1 MKMKKMFPDYKN
13 LVPNQ
18 KNLILGIILTV
29 VILFAFLFILNRK
42 KLYEGVDILGVGS
55 KEVPEKITTTPA
67 PAPVIT
73 KPKDINQ
80 CNTVLDAT
88 NALVVSYQTVI
99 NDYEALQTAYD
110 NYITAIN
117 NSNATTTTTTP
128 APSFNNGETTISN
141 NTTTPVELLNDAQ
154 NVLQQAKSNLTSN
167 LIALQ
172 EQKANLR
179 TLQNTYSGS
188 GAATK

>member
-1 MKMKKMFPDYKN
+1 MKKMFPDYKN
-13 LVPNQ
+13 PIPSQ
-18 KNLILGIILTV
+18 KTLILVIIFVVIILFT
-29 VILFAFLFILNRK
+29 FLFILNRK

-55 KEVPEKITTTPA
+55 KEDPVTVKTTITPE

-88 NALVVSYQTVI
+88 NTLVISYQTAI

-110 NYITAIN
+110 NYIMAIKHVH
-117 NSNATTTTTTP
+117 APTTTP
-128 APSFNNGETTISN
+128 APTFNNDETTLT
-141 NTTTPVELLNDAQ
+141 NTTPSPMELLNEAQ
-154 NVLQQAKSNLTSN
+154 NVLQQAKATLTSD
-167 LIALQ
+167 LTSLQ

-179 TLQNTYSGS
+179 TLQNSYNSS
-188 GAATK
+188 AAATK